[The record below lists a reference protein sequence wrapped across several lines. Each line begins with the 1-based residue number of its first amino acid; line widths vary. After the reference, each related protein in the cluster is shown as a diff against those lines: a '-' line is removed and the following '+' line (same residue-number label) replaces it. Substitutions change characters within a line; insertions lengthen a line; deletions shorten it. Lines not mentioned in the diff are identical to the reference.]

1 MGTLKM
7 RQQKGKKKKTKKQ
20 QKTYPEVGDQE
31 IREIKLCTAHNTS
44 SSKIQPEKC
53 LYADAKGTC
62 DSCFQK
68 GLEIGRGN
76 ASHVR

>member
-1 MGTLKM
+1 MGVWELLRPGSK
-7 RQQKGKKKKTKKQ
+7 KGKTTTT
-20 QKTYPEVGDQE
+20 TYGEVGDSE

-53 LYADAKGTC
+53 LYGDTKGTC
-62 DSCFQK
+62 ESCFQK

-76 ASHVR
+76 ASHVW